1 MKKKNYSA
9 AYKLEVALAAL
20 KGDLT
25 QAQLSSKYELHSTQ
39 ITNWKKQAIEA
50 IKMVFAGK
58 LKPDKLAQE
67 NGKEQAKLYEEIGR
81 LKVELDW
88 LKKKSNFEL

>member
-1 MKKKNYSA
+1 MKKKTYTA

-25 QAQLSSKYELHSTQ
+25 QAQLSSKYGLHSTQ
-39 ITNWKKQAIEA
+39 ITNWKKQATEA
-50 IKMVFAGK
+50 IKMVFSGR
-58 LKPDKLAQE
+58 LEPDKSTQSHE
-67 NGKEQAKLYEEIGR
+67 KEQAKLYEEIGR

-88 LKKKSNFEL
+88 LKKKSNFQL

>member
-50 IKMVFAGK
+50 IKMVFGGK

-67 NGKEQAKLYEEIGR
+67 NEKEQAKLYEEIGR
-81 LKVELDW
+81 LKIELDW